1 MEENSPESELF
12 LKKRCKGTKKKRYMQ
27 EKCKKNTFFRKKICV
42 CQKKIV
48 PLHDFS
54 RKLG

>member
-1 MEENSPESELF
+1 MGRDTPNCVLF
-12 LKKRCKGTKKKRYMQ
+12 LEKRCKGTKKNRYMQ

-42 CQKKIV
+42 CQIFFV